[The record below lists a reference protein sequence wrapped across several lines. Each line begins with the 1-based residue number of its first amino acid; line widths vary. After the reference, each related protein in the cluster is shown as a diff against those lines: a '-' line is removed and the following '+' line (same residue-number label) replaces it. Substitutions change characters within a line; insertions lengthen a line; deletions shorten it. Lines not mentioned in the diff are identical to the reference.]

1 MSLLGAI
8 KAAFKTEPVHT
19 APRYYAAT
27 KEESALARSRKAS
40 IVAQLAVYN
49 ACTTHEQRV
58 RETEEEIA
66 RRRAKALAEGKG
78 VRR

>member
-1 MSLLGAI
+1 MTLSDLI
-8 KAAFKTEPVHT
+8 PAFLKPQQPTHTEV
-19 APRYYAAT
+19 RYFAAT
-27 KEESALARSRKAS
+27 REESALARSRKAS

-49 ACTTHEQRV
+49 AITTHEQRV

-66 RRRAKALAEGKG
+66 RRRAKALAEG